1 MMGYIRKFVNDLT
14 EKDKYILFGVLL
26 TVICVV
32 ALCLG
37 IYEQFFYQYSDTDPF
52 MMGINVGAKKTA
64 EEYAMLKNQFNELF
78 TNEVKTSS
86 DDIKAS
92 KLEDEKEIIYTAYS
106 LEYEDE
112 TYYHVNAQIPIINI
126 NSEEVKKIN
135 EEIKNDYYNKANSVM
150 RQTEG
155 NTIYKVSY
163 AAYINSDYVSLVIK
177 SILKEEGKSEK
188 VSVKTYNYSIAKE
201 KMVELAELIE
211 RKGTTQEAVQ
221 KSINDEIKLAD
232 ANAQV
237 IANEYGTLYERDL
250 SSDKY
255 KVESA
260 QVYFLTNDG
269 YVYIIY
275 PYGNDTYTN
284 EMDIVIF

>member
-126 NSEEVKKIN
+126 NSDEVKKIN